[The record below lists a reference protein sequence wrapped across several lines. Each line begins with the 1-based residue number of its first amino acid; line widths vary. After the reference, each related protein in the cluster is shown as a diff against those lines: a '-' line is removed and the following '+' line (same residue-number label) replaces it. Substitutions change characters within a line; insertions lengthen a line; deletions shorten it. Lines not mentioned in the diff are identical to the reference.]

1 MTLFALIFAF
11 GLLVGVG
18 IGVAI
23 GHRLYIN
30 QSAGE
35 ALVANAIEASLPQ
48 PRVLLNNVTL
58 PAETGSTQ
66 IDHVLITT
74 TGIFVIETKHYS
86 GWIFGDPN
94 QSHWTQ
100 TIFKKKSRFQNP
112 LHQNYGHIKALQ
124 SLFNLPEDNFFS
136 LVVFTGGAEFKT
148 DLGPGVIK
156 LDELIAYLTQPRPHV
171 FDEKKIA
178 YIVGRIEMKRLRRS
192 AETDEYHLN
201 YVRSRLGP
209 AAEA

>member
-1 MTLFALIFAF
+1 VKKVF
-11 GLLVGVG
+11 LLQ
-18 IGVAI
+18 
-23 GHRLYIN
+23 R
-30 QSAGE
+30 
-35 ALVANAIEASLPQ
+35 
-48 PRVLLNNVTL
+48 R
-58 PAETGSTQ
+58 TGSTQ

-74 TGIFVIETKHYS
+74 TGIFLIETKHYS

-136 LVVFTGGAEFKT
+136 LVVFTGDAEFKT

-156 LDELIAYLTQPRPHV
+156 LDELIAYLTQPRPQV

-178 YIVGRIEMKRLRRS
+178 YIVG
-192 AETDEYHLN
+192 
-201 YVRSRLGP
+201 
-209 AAEA
+209 